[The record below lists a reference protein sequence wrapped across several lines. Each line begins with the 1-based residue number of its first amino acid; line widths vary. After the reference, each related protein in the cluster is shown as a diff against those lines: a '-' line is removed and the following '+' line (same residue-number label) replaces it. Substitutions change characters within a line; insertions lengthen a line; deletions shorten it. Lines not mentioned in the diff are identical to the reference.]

1 MEPLIMELY
10 MKDNELKLPF
20 IRAAQYVRMSTEHQ
34 KYSTDN
40 QSDVIRE
47 FAAKHGM
54 EIVRTYADE
63 GKSGL
68 NLEGRLALQR
78 MLNDVAS
85 GNADYEVILAYDI
98 SRWGRFQDA
107 DESAYYEYV
116 CKQHGIRVE
125 YCAEMFTNDGSTSSV
140 IIKNVKR
147 AMAGEYSRELSKKVF
162 LGQCRLIQ
170 LGYRQGGMAGFG
182 LRRMLVNAT
191 GVPQRTLK
199 RREHKSL
206 QTDRVVLVSGPDD
219 EVETVRWIYD
229 QFVNHGITESQIAR
243 QLNEQGVMTEISREL
258 RDQGGEEEVKHLWS
272 KGLVNQILTNEKYI
286 GNNVYNRRSFKLKSK
301 RVTNPPDMWIR
312 ADQVFQAIV
321 DQKIFYTAQG
331 IIQERNRRFSN
342 DEMLE
347 LLKQL
352 YQSEGYLSGL
362 IIDEAER
369 LPSSHLYKLR
379 FGSLIRAYKLVG
391 FTPDVDYTYLE
402 INKLLRERYI
412 REVNQVIAI
421 IEKMGGRVEREKTTD
436 LLIINHEFNSSIVI
450 ARCQST
456 VAGSLRW
463 HVRFDASLHPDIT
476 IVARM
481 DAANENIQDFYL
493 LPTRDIQRKSV
504 LLAQDNGSFWDSY
517 RFDSLDFFFAMSR
530 RASIFRRAA

>member
-40 QSDVIRE
+40 QSDIIRE

-85 GNADYEVILAYDI
+85 GNADYEVILVYDI

-116 CKQHGIRVE
+116 CKQHSIRVE

-219 EVETVRWIYD
+219 EVKTVRWIYD
-229 QFVNHGITESQIAR
+229 QFVNHGITELQIAR

-258 RDQGGEEEVKHLWS
+258 RDQGWEEEVKHLWS

-312 ADQVFQAIV
+312 ADQAFEAIV

-369 LPSSHLYKLR
+369 LPSSHLYKAR

-391 FTPDVDYTYLE
+391 FTPDVDYAYLE
-402 INKLLRERYI
+402 INKRLREMHI
-412 REVNQVIAI
+412 SEVNQVVAT
-421 IEKMGGRVEREKTTD
+421 IEQMGGHVKLEKTTH
-436 LLIINHEFNSSIVI
+436 LLIINHEFNASLVI
-450 ARCQST
+450 ARCQSIPS
-456 VAGSLRW
+456 GSLRW
-463 HVRFDASLHPDIT
+463 HVRFDTSLHPDLT

-481 DAANENIQDFYL
+481 DAANDNIQDFYL
-493 LPTRDIQRKSV
+493 LPTRDIEKKSV
-504 LLAQDNGSFWDSY
+504 LLGQDNGAFWDSY
-517 RFDSLDFFFAMSR
+517 RFDTLDFFFAMAR
-530 RASIFRRAA
+530 RALIFRRAA

>member
-1 MEPLIMELY
+1 MAEMPMN
-10 MKDNELKLPF
+10 DNQIKLPF
-20 IRAAQYVRMSTEHQ
+20 IRTAQYVRMSTEHQ
-34 KYSTDN
+34 QYSTDN
-40 QSDVIRE
+40 QSDVLHE
-47 FAAKHGM
+47 FASKHGM

-78 MLNDVAS
+78 MLNDVTS
-85 GNADYEVILAYDI
+85 GTADFEVILVYDI

-116 CKQHGIRVE
+116 CKQHKIRVE

-182 LRRMLVNAT
+182 LRRMLVNAA
-191 GVPQRTLK
+191 GVPQRILK
-199 RREHKSL
+199 YGERKSL
-206 QTDRVVLVSGPDD
+206 QTERVILVPGPDD
-219 EVETVRWIYD
+219 EEEIVRWIYD
-229 QFVNHGITESQIAR
+229 QFVNHGKNESQIAKD
-243 QLNEQGVMTEISREL
+243 LNELGVMTEISREL
-258 RDQGGEEEVKHLWS
+258 KDQGKEEEAKHLWN

-286 GNNVYNRRSFKLKSK
+286 GNNIYNRRSFKLKSK
-301 RVTNPPDMWIR
+301 RVINTPDMWIR
-312 ADQVFQAIV
+312 ADEAFEAIV
-321 DQKIFYTAQG
+321 DPKLFHSAIG
-331 IIQERNRRFSN
+331 IIHERNRKFN
-342 DEMLE
+342 DEEMLG

-352 YQSEGYLSGL
+352 YQSTGCLSGL
-362 IIDEAER
+362 IIDEAEH
-369 LPSSHLYKLR
+369 LPSSNLYKLR

-402 INKLLRERYI
+402 INKRLRKMHPG
-412 REVNQVIAI
+412 EVNQVIATI
-421 IEKMGGRVEREKTTD
+421 KEMGGHVEREQTTD
-436 LLIINHEFNSSIVI
+436 LLTINHEFNSSLVI

-456 VAGSLRW
+456 AAGSLRW
-463 HVRFDASLHPDIT
+463 HVRFDVSLHPDIT

-481 DAANENIQDFYL
+481 DAANDKIQDFYL
-493 LPTRDIQRKSV
+493 LPTRDIQKKSV
-504 LLAQDNGSFWDSY
+504 LLAQNNGSFWDSY
-517 RFDSLDFFFAMSR
+517 RFDSLNFFFAMASR
-530 RASIFRRAA
+530 KSIFRRAA

>member
-1 MEPLIMELY
+1 VEIHL
-10 MKDNELKLPF
+10 DNMQITLPF

-34 KYSTDN
+34 QYSTDN
-40 QSDVIRE
+40 QSDAIRE
-47 FAAKHGM
+47 FASKHGM
-54 EIVRTYADE
+54 EIIRTYADE

-78 MLNDVAS
+78 LLNDVAS
-85 GNADYEVILAYDI
+85 GTADFEVILVYDI

-107 DESAYYEYV
+107 DESAYYEHI
-116 CKQHGIRVE
+116 CKQHKIRVE

-170 LGYRQGGMAGFG
+170 LGYRQGGIAGFG
-182 LRRMLVNAT
+182 LRRMLVNVA
-191 GVPQRTLK
+191 GVPQRVLK
-199 RREHKSL
+199 LGERKSL
-206 QTDRVVLVSGPDD
+206 QTERVILVPGPKQ
-219 EVETVRWIYD
+219 ELEIVQWIYD
-229 QFVNHGITESQIAR
+229 QFVTHGKNESQIGKE
-243 QLNEQGVMTEISREL
+243 LNEQGVMTEIAREL
-258 RDQGGEEEVKHLWS
+258 NDQGEKEAAEHRWN

-286 GNNVYNRRSFKLKSK
+286 GNNIYNRRSFKLKSK

-312 ADQVFQAIV
+312 AHEAFEAIA
-321 DQKIFYTAQG
+321 DPKLFFIAQG

-342 DEMLE
+342 EEMLG

-352 YQSEGYLSGL
+352 YQSKGYLSGL
-362 IIDEAER
+362 IIDEAEH
-369 LPSSHLYKLR
+369 LPSSNLYKLR

-402 INKLLRERYI
+402 INRRLRERHPG
-412 REVNQVIAI
+412 EVGQVIAT
-421 IEKMGGRVEREKTTD
+421 IEKMGGQVEREKSTD
-436 LLIINHEFNSSIVI
+436 LLIINNEFSSSLVI

-456 VAGSLRW
+456 VAGSFRW
-463 HVRFDASLHPDIT
+463 HARFDVGLHPDIT
-476 IVARM
+476 ILARM
-481 DAANENIQDFYL
+481 DANNDKIHDFYL
-493 LPTRDIQRKSV
+493 LPTRDIQKKSV

-517 RFDSLDFFFAMSR
+517 RFDSLEFFFSMTR
-530 RASIFRRAA
+530 RSSIFRRAA